1 MVQYGSGASFQ
12 SQCPAFPPAPPGYDV
27 WNEEENGPV
36 PADVVAHAK
45 SLAGDMT
52 LPLGYSDTV
61 YSGGVPLI
69 VRVDP
74 HTWTTDAQ
82 GNVVPGCYHGA
93 TVYVPLPGQPAQPSS
108 GSSSPGP
115 GTLFTLSL
123 ILGTVVSGLSLYE
136 WLHRPG

>member
-27 WNEEENGPV
+27 WNEETNGPV
-36 PADVVAHAK
+36 PAAVVSHAK

-52 LPLGYSDTV
+52 LPLGYADTV

-93 TVYVPLPGQPAQPSS
+93 TVYVPLVAPSPPTPSS
-108 GSSSPGP
+108 SSSSSAGA
-115 GTLFTLSL
+115 LFTVSL
-123 ILGTVVSGLSLYE
+123 LLGTVVSGLSLYE
-136 WLHRPG
+136 WLHR

>member
-1 MVQYGSGASFQ
+1 MTVQYGSGASFQ
-12 SQCPAFPPAPPGYDV
+12 SQCPAFPPPPPGYDV

-36 PADVVAHAK
+36 PAAVVAHAK
-45 SLAGDMT
+45 SLAGDMS

-61 YSGGVPLI
+61 YSGGVALI

-93 TVYVPLPGQPAQPSS
+93 TVYVPQPGQPATPSS

-123 ILGTVVSGLSLYE
+123 ALGTVVSALTLYE
-136 WLHRPG
+136 WLNR